1 MLRHIRKQSSSWIA
15 KAFIVIIAASFG
27 LLGAQSFILHQHQH
41 GYVDHQ
47 QIIISI
53 DDIDVPAFQYRAAAR
68 NLATNIAAQ
77 SGDNDPEQL
86 EQLLISPEFNRQVY
100 QQVLVRGLES
110 SVVER
115 NDFQAAITDVNSY
128 IVRQPAFSSDGAFNA
143 SVLQNFLQRNN
154 LSLED
159 YQDSLRGDISLES
172 FNASLQA
179 SDFVVDNQLEFLL
192 QQRYAERDFSVLP
205 IDVEAVAN
213 NLQAEGSDLDSYW
226 EQNSQLYQ
234 SEPLY
239 DLEYLLLDIE
249 DIKAEVVIDES
260 QLLEEYAFYQQ
271 SARADNFAE
280 VAHILLSDANA
291 SQRAEF
297 IRSQL
302 DAGFSFA
309 ELAQEYSDDFATRN
323 NGGSFG
329 SIELSSLPQAVADVL
344 LDLPVGEVSQPV
356 RSEFGLHLVLLEAE
370 LEPTEPLEQ
379 VRAELEDNL
388 RTSTALSTLLR
399 QVDELADL
407 SFNAGDL
414 QSVATSMGL
423 DLQRVDGLSLS
434 MPLAQQLGAAFATE
448 LSQLSEADINN
459 ISDLVE
465 LQTDQ
470 SYMVYRLLGYQP
482 AQQQELDQVLSQVE
496 QDWRQSQARTQARL
510 MANEIA
516 NSIAQQSEFD
526 RSALDFT
533 DLSLAVGE
541 WRDFEQQ
548 SVDKLRQSISSGS
561 ASDDIGLIGLGFD
574 VRLAPGQSFAVSAAP
589 TIDGN
594 YAVVVLEKLV
604 IAELAELSAEQL
616 AELRAQKRETLNRS
630 AIIARRANWQAQ
642 ADVVID
648 DDWFADNAPLQ

>member
-1 MLRHIRKQSSSWIA
+1 MLRRIRKQSSSWIA
-15 KAFIVIIAASFG
+15 KTFIVIIAASFG
-27 LLGAQSFILHQHQH
+27 LWGAQSFILHDQ
-41 GYVDHQ
+41 GYTDQ
-47 QIIISI
+47 QTIISI
-53 DDIDVPAFQYRAAAR
+53 NDIDIPAFQYRAAAR

-86 EQLLISPEFNRQVY
+86 EQLLVSPEFNRQVY

-110 SVVER
+110 SVIER
-115 NDFQAAITDVNSY
+115 NDFQAAINDVNSY

-159 YQDSLRGDISLES
+159 YQNSLRGDISLES

-205 IDVEAVAN
+205 IDVQTIAAALEPDS
-213 NLQAEGSDLDSYW
+213 SDLDSYW

-234 SEPLY
+234 SEPEY
-239 DLEYLLLDIE
+239 GLEYLLLDIE
-249 DIKAEVVIDES
+249 DIKSEIVIDEG
-260 QLLEEYAFYQQ
+260 QLLAEYEFYQQ
-271 SARADNFAE
+271 SARAESFAE

-291 SQRAEF
+291 SQQAEF
-297 IRSQL
+297 IRTQL

-329 SIELSSLPQAVADVL
+329 SIELSSLPQAVAEVL

-370 LEPTEPLEQ
+370 LEATEPLEQ
-379 VRAELEDNL
+379 VRAELEDRL
-388 RTSTALSTLLR
+388 RTDTALSTLLR

-407 SFNAGDL
+407 SFNADNL
-414 QSVATSMGL
+414 QSVASSMGL
-423 DLQRVDGLSLS
+423 DLQRVDELSLS

-448 LSQLSEADINN
+448 LSQLSEADVSN
-459 ISDLVE
+459 ISDLLE
-465 LQTDQ
+465 LETDQ
-470 SYMVYRLLGYQP
+470 SYMVYRLLSYQP

-496 QDWRQSQARTQARL
+496 EDWRQNQARAQAQIV
-510 MANEIA
+510 ASEIA
-516 NSIAQQSEFD
+516 SSIAQQSEFD
-526 RSALDFT
+526 HSALDFT
-533 DLSLAVGE
+533 DLPLAEAVGE
-541 WRDFEQQ
+541 WRAFAQQ
-548 SVDKLRQSISSGS
+548 SIDKLRQSMESGADSGDIALIS
-561 ASDDIGLIGLGFD
+561 LGFD
-574 VRLAPGQSFAVSAAP
+574 ARLAPGQSFAVSVAP

-604 IAELAELSAEQL
+604 AAELAQLSSEQI
-616 AELRAQKRETLNRS
+616 AQLRAQQRETLSRS